1 MKYVYYTAGPD
12 TITAGIA
19 GAFTRDKARPVSN
32 RVADL
37 LLARPEF
44 READPDT
51 PRDDDQNIAALEAA
65 AREADAADEKSAKEK
80 AAADKSAAKKAGK
93 EEVTDGTSI
102 GR

>member
-1 MKYVYYTAGPD
+1 MKYVYYTDGPD

-19 GAFTRDKARPVSN
+19 GAFARGRARPVSN

-44 READPDT
+44 REAGPDT
-51 PRDDDQNIAALEAA
+51 PHDDTQDIAALEAA
-65 AREADAADEKSAKEK
+65 AREADAADEKAARERTATDK
-80 AAADKSAAKKAGK
+80 AAAKKAGTK
-93 EEVTDGTSI
+93 EVTDGTSI